1 MPPSLPPTHATRRD
15 EPADPNIIYEEP
27 DDEASSSDKDV
38 SDAGK
43 NHFFYFC
50 FFGRVRSGGTKE
62 RCFLSVQSRYR
73 PPMLPR
79 SAYRGIEREDP
90 GPEQVG
96 LGYRAVSAVGGD
108 RGRARTVHSRVWI
121 REGNRS
127 DVPLTQPGNGPEG
140 TAAWGMSAS
149 RRKAHFL
156 LWVIG
161 RASGGQCSPG
171 HKGPG
176 TIQVRRTPE
185 VTAMSRNLTH
195 RPKRRTNTRT

>member
-1 MPPSLPPTHATRRD
+1 M
-15 EPADPNIIYEEP
+15 NQM
-27 DDEASSSDKDV
+27 SSSLDSHWSNRRNGPRENKRTPEEQEKELRDK
-38 SDAGK
+38 
-43 NHFFYFC
+43 
-50 FFGRVRSGGTKE
+50 RE
-62 RCFLSVQSRYR
+62 MLSISQKQI
-73 PPMLPR
+73 PPPLMLPR
-79 SAYRGIEREDP
+79 SAYRGIEREDR

-96 LGYRAVSAVGGD
+96 LGLYWSSSYCAPCE
-108 RGRARTVHSRVWI
+108 RVWI

-149 RRKAHFL
+149 RRKAHFSFL
-156 LWVIG
+156 VIG
-161 RASGGQCSPG
+161 RADLSDQGPG

-195 RPKRRTNTRT
+195 RPKRRANTRT